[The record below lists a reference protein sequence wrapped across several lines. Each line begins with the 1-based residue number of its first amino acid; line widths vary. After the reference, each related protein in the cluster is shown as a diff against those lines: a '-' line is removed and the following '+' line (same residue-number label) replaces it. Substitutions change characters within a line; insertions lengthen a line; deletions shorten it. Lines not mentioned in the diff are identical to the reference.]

1 MEAVVGMVV
10 SGFED
15 EGPPAH
21 GFILFD
27 LVRKEPPVNANDKL
41 PAKLSR
47 KATGVPAKDVIEC
60 ILLPTKTAMHIIHC
74 ANVSLSK

>member
-47 KATGVPAKDVIEC
+47 KATGVPA
-60 ILLPTKTAMHIIHC
+60 
-74 ANVSLSK
+74 